1 MKRKVGLLLAVAF
14 GAATVFLAWRAYL
27 NSPVQQLK
35 REIERLK
42 KEGEPVSVR
51 DLVPPVPSHLDGT
64 PYYQQAIA
72 QLGAVPEPAPLSLEL
87 FSLSPPQPINRAE
100 IARALQMVQ
109 PALKTLR
116 HAVSYPHLRLADWS
130 RFEENPIA
138 FSADIF
144 PHFARFRRFTR
155 LLMAEAF
162 WRKQQGDMDGAME
175 SCVTALRLTRRLG
188 DEPTLI
194 GFLVQ
199 SAMFAITA
207 ATLEWLLDDKDASA
221 KAYRALLAELR
232 TFDIDRDAVRSLQM
246 ERAMALA
253 FYDSLSKASVKEL
266 LPLNDKGEIN
276 LALLLSKRSVMAQ
289 TSLEMLAHMGH
300 LIAIARKG
308 PPYDW
313 TTLRR
318 LGREVESHVNR
329 SINLG
334 KWKGYKVTWRP
345 FALLRLWVATDAEAR
360 AKQFALFHARHRL
373 AMVAIALWL
382 YRHEHGRYL
391 ENLQAL
397 VPRYLPQVP
406 LDPFDGR
413 PLRYQHLKSGFK
425 LWSVGPNLK
434 DDGGLKTKQW
444 PLKGDIVWTAAR

>member
-72 QLGAVPEPAPLSLEL
+72 QLGAVPERALLSLEN
-87 FSLSPPQPINRAE
+87 FLSPFPPQPINRAE

-175 SCVTALRLTRRLG
+175 SCVIALRLTRRLG

-194 GFLVQ
+194 TFLVQ
-199 SAMFAITA
+199 DTMFAITA
-207 ATLEWLLDDKDASA
+207 STLKRLLDDKDASA
-221 KAYRALLAELR
+221 RAYWALLAELQA
-232 TFDIDRDAVRSLQM
+232 FDIDCDFVRSLQM
-246 ERAMALA
+246 ER
-253 FYDSLSKASVKEL
+253 VTE
-266 LPLNDKGEIN
+266 
-276 LALLLSKRSVMAQ
+276 LALCNWWMSKPQSILIRGVIARAA
-289 TSLEMLAHMGH
+289 LEMLACMEQV
-300 LIAIARKG
+300 LAILRQG
-308 PPYDW
+308 VPYDW
-313 TTLRR
+313 ATLERLR
-318 LGREVESHVNR
+318 KKLESRQQPLAFLGLGRELAKTSLETYLK
-329 SINLG
+329 SIP
-334 KWKGYKVTWRP
+334 K
-345 FALLRLWVATDAEAR
+345 AA
-360 AKQFALFHARHRL
+360 QFHARHRL
-373 AMVAIALWL
+373 AMVAIALKL
-382 YRHEHGRYL
+382 YRREHGRYP

-406 LDPFDGR
+406 LDPFDGK
-413 PLRYQHLKSGFK
+413 PLRYQRLKSGFK
-425 LWSVGPNLK
+425 LWSVGPDLK

-444 PLKGDIVWTAAR
+444 WLKGDMVWTAKR